1 MVYDDPPF
9 TMASCSTMTIRGNLY
24 TVSAPSGAGK
34 TSLVKAVIEST
45 RDICVSVSHTTR
57 KMRPGEQD
65 GVNYHFVD
73 QTRFMS
79 MLEES
84 AFLEHAQVFD
94 NYYGTSRQ
102 WVEDT
107 LNKGLDVILEIDW
120 QGAAQVR
127 RLIPD
132 TISLFILPPSQ
143 ATLRERLTQ
152 RGQDDHSIIE
162 RRMRDARQEI
172 EHYIES
178 DYLIVN
184 DNFDTAKHQFQAIIT
199 ALRLTQ
205 QKQQQRHQ
213 TLLTSLLS

>member
-1 MVYDDPPF
+1 MVYDDPSF
-9 TMASCSTMTIRGNLY
+9 TTASSKTMTTRGNLY

-57 KMRPGEQD
+57 KMRPGETN
-65 GVNYHFVD
+65 GVNYHFVN
-73 QTRFMS
+73 QTQFMA
-79 MLEES
+79 MLEEA
-84 AFLEHAQVFD
+84 AFIEHAQVFD
-94 NYYGTSRQ
+94 NYYGSSRQ

-107 LNKGLDVILEIDW
+107 LNTGVDVILEIDW
-120 QGAAQVR
+120 QGAQQVR
-127 RLIPD
+127 RQIPD

-143 ATLRERLTQ
+143 DTLRDRLTN
-152 RGQDDHSIIE
+152 RGQDDQSIIE
-162 RRMRDARQEI
+162 RRMRDARKEL

-184 DNFDTAKHQFQAIIT
+184 DNFEIAVSEFKAIIT
-199 ALRLTQ
+199 AQRLTQ

-213 TLLTSLLS
+213 SLLTSLLS

>member
-1 MVYDDPPF
+1 MVYDVSPF
-9 TMASCSTMTIRGNLY
+9 TMASYSIMTIRGNLY

-127 RLIPD
+127 HLIPD

-184 DNFDTAKHQFQAIIT
+184 DDFDTATHQFQAIIT